1 MAASVVPFTGRN
13 PWRVCPRCGMDVY
26 KSRWHDHDRRC
37 LLVSAAFGR
46 PQMMAAAFR
55 GDTRLT
61 PESLARKL
69 PRTGVEFITAV
80 LLACGVTE
88 EEIAERVN
96 PAQGAVG
103 LPAVRYRDAVRCR
116 RCQVLRDAPG
126 VRPWGVDPSL
136 CAWCAEDLRVRPSAA
151 LAPAG
156 QGERA

>member
-13 PWRVCPRCGMDVY
+13 PWRVCPRCGMEVY
-26 KSRWHDHDRRC
+26 KSRWNDHDRRC
-37 LLVSAAFGR
+37 LLVSAAYGR
-46 PQMMAAAFR
+46 PEMMAVAFR

-96 PAQGAVG
+96 PGQRFIERAAG
-103 LPAVRYRDAVRCR
+103 RCRDAARCR
-116 RCQVLRDAPG
+116 RCKVLMDAPG
-126 VRPWGVDPSL
+126 VRPWVVDPSL